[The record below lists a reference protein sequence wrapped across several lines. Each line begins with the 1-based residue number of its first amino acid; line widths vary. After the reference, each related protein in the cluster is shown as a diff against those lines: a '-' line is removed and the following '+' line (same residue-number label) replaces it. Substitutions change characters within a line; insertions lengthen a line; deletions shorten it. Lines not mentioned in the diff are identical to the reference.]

1 MLKNNL
7 KMSNLQAKAK
17 KHLDELSE
25 QQRTSI
31 RTQIGNR
38 AAMYPFIT
46 GNGFIYFLQN
56 GHLVCVSLQEE
67 NGVYHFWFNG
77 RIIEF
82 DSISGNCFIVDFDKN
97 CLEYFC
103 VYDFFQNAT
112 MNARYSFLYRLLIKE
127 RVDRISRR
135 NILSLRIFFIMSE
148 VIGQIERVGNS
159 FLKTHLGCL
168 SIHEMVR
175 GMKEFIRKRFLTC
188 FVRSPPS
195 IFRTSLLANNVPPQI
210 PSVDGRYGI
219 GLFLNLTFRRPSLAF
234 GMISKLMLKFVGK
247 QRMTGVFLNRIANGF
262 FRKMSD
268 SISLNVSRKFIKN
281 PNGFK
286 QASGLMDKLLKSCS
300 KRTNLLSPGLPEN
313 ISQCV
318 SDMIEMNECRVQFLD
333 ERHAKQR
340 RIEQEKFQEELQKKR
355 LSQEFQGGIAMMKD
369 DVSQIKKR
377 ICILDKIASDEIE
390 IDEMQKR
397 RREFEDIS
405 SCLKFEK
412 FEFYASSTLLTS

>member
-1 MLKNNL
+1 
-7 KMSNLQAKAK
+7 
-17 KHLDELSE
+17 
-25 QQRTSI
+25 
-31 RTQIGNR
+31 
-38 AAMYPFIT
+38 
-46 GNGFIYFLQN
+46 
-56 GHLVCVSLQEE
+56 
-67 NGVYHFWFNG
+67 
-77 RIIEF
+77 
-82 DSISGNCFIVDFDKN
+82 
-97 CLEYFC
+97 
-103 VYDFFQNAT
+103 
-112 MNARYSFLYRLLIKE
+112 
-127 RVDRISRR
+127 
-135 NILSLRIFFIMSE
+135 
-148 VIGQIERVGNS
+148 
-159 FLKTHLGCL
+159 
-168 SIHEMVR
+168 
-175 GMKEFIRKRFLTC
+175 
-188 FVRSPPS
+188 
-195 IFRTSLLANNVPPQI
+195 
-210 PSVDGRYGI
+210 
-219 GLFLNLTFRRPSLAF
+219 
-234 GMISKLMLKFVGK
+234 MLKFVGK